1 MIPGVYKNR
10 YAGLT
15 SNVANLPPS
24 ANSKRTLTFYAG
36 RRSSAPTSMFT
47 SIKVDVVPFLS
58 YTKFVG
64 PVCSGES
71 CTLQGSKGSVWQ
83 KVEIPEIFWPWTQAS
98 IKLQVSWGDTTAT
111 AGVDDVL
118 IDGVSFV

>member
-1 MIPGVYKNR
+1 MIPGIYKNR

-15 SNVANLPPS
+15 SNTADLPPT
-24 ANSKRTLTFYAG
+24 ANSIRTLTFYAG
-36 RRSSAPTSMFT
+36 RRSSTSTSMFT
-47 SIKVDVVPFLS
+47 SIKVDVVPFSS

-64 PVCSGES
+64 QVCSGES
-71 CTLQGSKGSVWQ
+71 CTLQGSNGSVWQ
-83 KVEIPEIFWPWTQAS
+83 KVEIPDIFWPWTQAS
-98 IKLQVSWGDTTAT
+98 IKLQVSWGDTPAT